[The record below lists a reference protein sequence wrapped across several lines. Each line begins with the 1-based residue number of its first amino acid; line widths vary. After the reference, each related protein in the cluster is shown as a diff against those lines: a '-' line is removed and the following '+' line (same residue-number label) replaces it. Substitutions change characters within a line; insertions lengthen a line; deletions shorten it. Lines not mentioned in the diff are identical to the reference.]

1 MRKLALEVMA
11 IRSQAVSR
19 WLLGGASVA
28 FGTVFAMSAVQP
40 VAGATYAQDAAVQ
53 AGLDVIQ
60 QHNCGGCH
68 VIPGVPGARG
78 KFGPDLG
85 PNADLPPLA
94 SRDMI
99 ASGTVPNGSPDDLAA
114 WIVNPPSLKPGTTMP
129 RLGLS
134 DDEAAAAAA
143 YLWAIQ
149 PDGSITGLDDSDDSG
164 D

>member
-1 MRKLALEVMA
+1 MGKLAREIMA
-11 IRSQAVSR
+11 ITGQVISR
-19 WLLGGASVA
+19 WLLGGASVV
-28 FGTVFAMSAVQP
+28 FGTVLAVGAVQP
-40 VAGATYAQDAAVQ
+40 VAGATYAQDPAVQ
-53 AGLDVIQ
+53 AGLDVLQ

-68 VIPGVPGARG
+68 VIPGVPGATG

-85 PNADLPPLA
+85 PNGDVPPMA

-99 ASGTVPNGSPDDLAA
+99 ASGVVPNGSPDDLAA
-114 WIVNPPSLKPGTTMP
+114 WIVNPPALKPGTGMP

-149 PDGSITGLDDSDDSG
+149 PDGSVSGLGDDSG

>member
-1 MRKLALEVMA
+1 MA
-11 IRSQAVSR
+11 ITRQFFSR
-19 WLLGGASVA
+19 WLLGGASLTL
-28 FGTVFAMSAVQP
+28 GSLLTMGAVQP
-40 VAGATYAQDAAVQ
+40 VSGATYSQDPAVQ
-53 AGLDVIQ
+53 AGMDVIQ

-68 VIPGVPGARG
+68 IIPGIPGATG

-85 PNADLPPLA
+85 PTGNLPPLA

-99 ASGTVPNGSPDDLAA
+99 ASGDVPNGSPDDLAA

-134 DDEAAAAAA
+134 DDEAGAAAA

-149 PDGSITGLDDSDDSG
+149 PDGSVSGLEDDSG

>member
-1 MRKLALEVMA
+1 MRKLVREVMA
-11 IRSQAVSR
+11 ITRQVFSR
-19 WLLGGASVA
+19 WLLGGASLT
-28 FGTVFAMSAVQP
+28 FGVILAIGAVQP
-40 VAGATYAQDAAVQ
+40 VLGATYSQDPAVQ
-53 AGLDVIQ
+53 AGMDVIQ

-68 VIPGVPGARG
+68 VIPGIPGAIG

-85 PNADLPPLA
+85 PNADLPPMA
-94 SRDMI
+94 ARDVI
-99 ASGTVPNGSPDDLAA
+99 ASGVVPNGSPDDLAA
-114 WIVNPPSLKPGTTMP
+114 WIANPPSLKPGTGMP

-149 PDGSITGLDDSDDSG
+149 PDGSVSGLDDSG